1 MLNCLKIIF
10 SIIGISLAA
19 YGLITRDF
27 QLNYLM
33 ILFLGLF
40 LFTLGIQECQKQR
53 TVYGWLLIGL
63 FLFSI
68 YVSIQRFVLI

>member
-40 LFTLGIQECQKQR
+40 LFTLGIKNVKNREQSMVGC
-53 TVYGWLLIGL
+53 
-63 FLFSI
+63 
-68 YVSIQRFVLI
+68 

>member
-1 MLNCLKIIF
+1 
-10 SIIGISLAA
+10 
-19 YGLITRDF
+19 
-27 QLNYLM
+27 M

-53 TVYGWLLIGL
+53 TVYGWLLIRL

-68 YVSIQRFVLI
+68 YVSIQSFVLI